1 MKTKR
6 IKKQANYQRLDL
18 KRCYKD
24 RFLGAK
30 HNNLRKY
37 TRNGQLRPKYRMQK
51 EIGMEDGE
59 VYNSYIASLSKSLK
73 LTLTIEDSD

>member
-1 MKTKR
+1 VKTKR

-37 TRNGQLRPKYRMQK
+37 TGNWQLKPKYRMQK
-51 EIGMEDGE
+51 EIGMFDGE

-73 LTLTIEDSD
+73 LTITIEDSD